1 MPQFDLTLRV
11 DAPGPAGGM
20 LGEESN
26 RVRQRVYAALK
37 MRSFSVAWITLRLGT
52 AKSEAALD
60 LLLKEFRAGT
70 ALIGSAYLAESLA
83 EDEAPES
90 DWTLL
95 STRQVSG
102 SFSLWDD
109 YPQCRAGTVPK
120 VHALN
125 HTFVSEQFVA
135 ACERDGLRGVE
146 FLRCRNSGRKAG
158 PPWFVALPAHSLG
171 NGLDHPWLDRA
182 RWAEHVRDYSRRR
195 HGAVAT
201 GQNQFHQFWLRREA
215 QADPLLAR
223 MLQLCPMPARA
234 ESGLDGLKLAMV
246 PRYLASAEP
255 PEDFAYIPW
264 GEDGPNREGKMMR
277 FRQLAVRR
285 RARDALLGA
294 GLFKPRDF
302 LRLRSVAA
310 PEPGVDNLDQRH
322 GAVPPM
328 YSAQELAALRAQE
341 SRL

>member
-20 LGEESN
+20 LGEESD
-26 RVRQRVYAALK
+26 RVRERVYAAMKLK
-37 MRSFSVAWITLRLGT
+37 KFSVAWVTLRLGT
-52 AKSEAALD
+52 AKWEAARD
-60 LLLKEFRAGT
+60 LLLKELRAGT
-70 ALIGSAYLAESLA
+70 ALIGSAYLAERLA

-95 STRQVSG
+95 ATRQVSG

-109 YPQCRAGTVPK
+109 YPQCKAGTLPK

-125 HTFVSEQFVA
+125 HSFVSAEFVGVYRKA
-135 ACERDGLRGVE
+135 GLNGLE

-158 PPWFVALPAHSLG
+158 PPWFAALPARSLG

-182 RWAEHVRDYSRRR
+182 RWAEHVKGHSRRR

-215 QADPLLAR
+215 AADPLLQR
-223 MLQLCPMPARA
+223 LLEICPMPADA
-234 ESGLDGLKLAMV
+234 SAVLDGLKLVMA
-246 PRYLASAEP
+246 PRYLSSAEP
-255 PEDFAYIPW
+255 QDDFAYLPW

-302 LRLRSVAA
+302 LRMRSVAA
-310 PEPGVDNLDQRH
+310 PEPGVENLDR
-322 GAVPPM
+322 GYPAVPPM
-328 YSAQELAALRAQE
+328 YSAQELAVLRLQE